1 MFELKNKENKEK
13 KTLNGSRSLG
23 GVWGGGGE
31 EKYLINLLNTFHV
44 QILWV
49 NFKDHA

>member
-1 MFELKNKENKEK
+1 MFELKKEK
-13 KTLNGSRSLG
+13 KKKKKKKLWMEAGVG
-23 GVWGGGGE
+23 GQKGGE
-31 EKYLINLLNTFHV
+31 IFINLLNTFHV

>member
-1 MFELKNKENKEK
+1 MEA
-13 KTLNGSRSLG
+13 GVG
-23 GVWGGGGE
+23 GVGGGVVGE